1 MAASRQRRHLLESGT
16 TVDAAR
22 RHRPAAA
29 RANGAT
35 DLGVVNAVV
44 ETLKAMLLEQAATRR
59 EREAQVVK
67 LQERV
72 DSQEAALAWRA
83 AEVEHLKL
91 LIAKL

>member
-1 MAASRQRRHLLESGT
+1 
-16 TVDAAR
+16 
-22 RHRPAAA
+22 
-29 RANGAT
+29 
-35 DLGVVNAVV
+35 
-44 ETLKAMLLEQAATRR
+44 MLLEQAATRR

-91 LIAKL
+91 LIANL